1 MLGLAG
7 AEIWTRAPGK
17 VVSRKQRTIEEKES
31 ARWGRATGA
40 CAQIA
45 EVAARVVAV
54 ADREADLYQHFAAR
68 PAGVEMIVRAR
79 HDRRT
84 ADGTKLFETPETFP
98 LLGTAELRV
107 AVQGP
112 GTRQRTATVSIKA
125 GRVRLKRPG
134 DLRSGPQS
142 LTLGLVEIA
151 EIAPPEGQQ
160 RVCWRLLTTL
170 PVATLAEAKEVAH
183 LYRLRW
189 RIEQLFRTFKTA
201 GLDIEASQVWEAARM
216 LKLAALGL
224 VAAARI
230 MQLVDA
236 RDGSSRPASDV
247 IEASDVAAVA
257 AISRSLEGGTARQRN
272 PHPQGSLA
280 FLSWVTA
287 RLGGWTG
294 YYRPPGPK
302 TMATG
307 RWRVA
312 PGGGLLWQT
321 SFGHD
326 AIPERQHEFI
336 RGRPSRRSRATSP
349 FAPCPW
355 RCAAGRRGTRR
366 AWAA

>member
-1 MLGLAG
+1 M
-7 AEIWTRAPGK
+7 
-17 VVSRKQRTIEEKES
+17 
-31 ARWGRATGA
+31 
-40 CAQIA
+40 
-45 EVAARVVAV
+45 
-54 ADREADLYQHFAAR
+54 
-68 PAGVEMIVRAR
+68 
-79 HDRRT
+79 
-84 ADGTKLFETPETFP
+84 
-98 LLGTAELRV
+98 
-107 AVQGP
+107 
-112 GTRQRTATVSIKA
+112 
-125 GRVRLKRPG
+125 
-134 DLRSGPQS
+134 
-142 LTLGLVEIA
+142 
-151 EIAPPEGQQ
+151 
-160 RVCWRLLTTL
+160 CWRLLTTL

-307 RWRVA
+307 QPPHKGEAEEKRDLSEDRTSARTAHHTLAAAHHRDFFWIRSNVCRGPNQLGYRETRVGARSA
-312 PGGGLLWQT
+312 PASPLWLPYSHICSASFGLLV
-321 SFGHD
+321 SM
-326 AIPERQHEFI
+326 RQNDL
-336 RGRPSRRSRATSP
+336 R
-349 FAPCPW
+349 W
-355 RCAAGRRGTRR
+355 
-366 AWAA
+366 